1 MKQNRILKTAKII
14 FVTNCMLFSLTG
26 CGNTASQAPVPVEE
40 SANGVDTAP
49 AETGASATGAD
60 YLTLAEAKSIVLE
73 NAGLTEESVHFVRTQ
88 LDTAQETARYDM
100 EFLCETAAY
109 DYSVNALTGEI
120 LSMSCESGSYD
131 LAAFSTSDAAASASE
146 IGVGQTKDGDTE
158 ASQPESAQDDSMAG
172 SQSTTAQNGDT
183 ADSQAAT
190 TQNGNTAGSQ
200 TATTQNDSTTNSQ
213 TDTKQQQNSNA
224 SGASEQQYIG
234 TEAAKLAALNHAGL
248 KSDEVNFVHAHLES
262 DDGIWQYDIEFHKD
276 TTEYDYDIDALTG
289 EVLSFDHDAEY
300 YHHAQAAN
308 AGSEQIT
315 EEQAKQLALQHAGVA
330 EKDAQRLQIEFDYD
344 DGRGEYEVEWYVGR
358 TEYSCDV
365 DAVTGSILSYD
376 KELD

>member
-1 MKQNRILKTAKII
+1 MKLNRILKTAKII
-14 FVTNCMLFSLTG
+14 FITNCMLFSLTG

-131 LAAFSTSDAAASASE
+131 LAAFSSSDAAASASE
-146 IGVGQTKDGDTE
+146 IGAGQTKDADTA
-158 ASQPESAQDDSMAG
+158 ASQPESTQDSKTPDSK
-172 SQSTTAQNGDT
+172 ST
-183 ADSQAAT
+183 
-190 TQNGNTAGSQ
+190 
-200 TATTQNDSTTNSQ
+200 
-213 TDTKQQQNSNA
+213 

-234 TEAAKLAALNHAGL
+234 TEAAKVAALNHAGL
-248 KSDEVNFVHAHLES
+248 KSDEVNFEHAHLES

-315 EEQAKQLALQHAGVA
+315 EEQAKQLALQHAGVT
-330 EKDAQRLQIEFDYD
+330 EKDARRLQIEFDYD

-365 DAVTGSILSYD
+365 DAVTGAILSYD

>member
-1 MKQNRILKTAKII
+1 MNLNSIFKITKTISI
-14 FVTNCMLFSLTG
+14 TFCMLLLMAG

-40 SANGVDTAP
+40 SADEVDVTP
-49 AETGASATGAD
+49 AETGSSATRAD

-73 NAGLTEESVHFVRTQ
+73 NAELTEENVHFVRTQ

-109 DYSVNALTGEI
+109 GYSVNALTGEI

-131 LAAFSTSDAAASASE
+131 LAAFSSSDAAASATE
-146 IGVGQTKDGDTE
+146 TGTGQAKDTDTA

-172 SQSTTAQNGDT
+172 SQSTTTQNGDT

-190 TQNGNTAGSQ
+190 TQNGKTHDLKS
-200 TATTQNDSTTNSQ
+200 
-213 TDTKQQQNSNA
+213 A

-248 KSDEVNFVHAHLES
+248 KSEEVNFVHAHLES

-330 EKDAQRLQIEFDYD
+330 EKDVSRLQVKFDYD
-344 DGRGEYEVEWYVGR
+344 DGRGEYEVEWHVGR

-365 DAVTGSILSYD
+365 DAVTGVILSYD

>member
-1 MKQNRILKTAKII
+1 MKQNRILNTAKII
-14 FVTNCMLFSLTG
+14 FVTNCMLFLLTG

-40 SANGVDTAP
+40 SANEVDTAP
-49 AETGASATGAD
+49 AETVSSTTGAD
-60 YLTLAEAKSIVLE
+60 YLTLTEAKSIVLE
-73 NAGLTEESVHFVRTQ
+73 NAGLAEENVHFVRTQ
-88 LDTAQETARYDM
+88 LDTAQETAQYDM

-131 LAAFSTSDAAASASE
+131 LAAFSSSDAAASATE
-146 IGVGQTKDGDTE
+146 TGTGQAKDADTA
-158 ASQPESAQDDSMAG
+158 ASQPESAQDDSIAG
-172 SQSTTAQNGDT
+172 SQ
-183 ADSQAAT
+183 ADAT
-190 TQNGNTAGSQ
+190 Q
-200 TATTQNDSTTNSQ
+200 TP
-213 TDTKQQQNSNA
+213 NSNA
-224 SGASEQQYIG
+224 SGASEPQYIG

-248 KSDEVNFVHAHLES
+248 KSEEVNFVHAHLES

-300 YHHAQAAN
+300 YHHAQADN

-330 EKDAQRLQIEFDYD
+330 EKDARRLQIKFDYD

-365 DAVTGSILSYD
+365 DAVTGAILSYD

>member
-1 MKQNRILKTAKII
+1 MKLNRILKTAKII
-14 FVTNCMLFSLTG
+14 FITNCMLFSLTG

-131 LAAFSTSDAAASASE
+131 LAAFSSSDAAASASE
-146 IGVGQTKDGDTE
+146 IGAGQTKDADTA
-158 ASQPESAQDDSMAG
+158 ASQPESTQDSKTPDSK
-172 SQSTTAQNGDT
+172 ST
-183 ADSQAAT
+183 
-190 TQNGNTAGSQ
+190 
-200 TATTQNDSTTNSQ
+200 
-213 TDTKQQQNSNA
+213 

-234 TEAAKLAALNHAGL
+234 TEAAKVAALNHAGL

-315 EEQAKQLALQHAGVA
+315 EEQAKQLALQHAGVT
-330 EKDAQRLQIEFDYD
+330 EKDARRLQIEFDYD

-365 DAVTGSILSYD
+365 DAVTGAILSYD

>member
-1 MKQNRILKTAKII
+1 MNLNSIFKITKTISI
-14 FVTNCMLFSLTG
+14 TFCMLLLMAG

-40 SANGVDTAP
+40 SADEVDVTP
-49 AETGASATGAD
+49 AETGSSATGAD

-73 NAGLTEESVHFVRTQ
+73 NAELTEENVHFVRTQ

-109 DYSVNALTGEI
+109 NYSVNALTGEI

-131 LAAFSTSDAAASASE
+131 LAAFSSSNAAASATE
-146 IGVGQTKDGDTE
+146 IGTGQTKDADTA

-172 SQSTTAQNGDT
+172 SQSATTQNGDT
-183 ADSQAAT
+183 ADSQTDAK
-190 TQNGNTAGSQ
+190 QNG
-200 TATTQNDSTTNSQ
+200 STTNSQ
-213 TDTKQQQNSNA
+213 TDAKQTQNNNA
-224 SGASEQQYIG
+224 SGASEPQYIG

-330 EKDAQRLQIEFDYD
+330 EKDAQRLQIKFDYD

-365 DAVTGSILSYD
+365 DAVTGAILSYD

>member
-1 MKQNRILKTAKII
+1 MKQNRILNTAKII
-14 FVTNCMLFSLTG
+14 FITNCMLFSLTG
-26 CGNTASQAPVPVEE
+26 CGNAPAQSPVPVNE
-40 SANGVDTAP
+40 STDNIDAAP
-49 AETGASATGAD
+49 AETGTSTTGAD

-73 NAGLTEESVHFVRTQ
+73 NAGFTEESVHFVRTQ

-109 DYSVNALTGEI
+109 GYSVNALTGEI

-131 LAAFSTSDAAASASE
+131 LAAFSSSDAAASATE
-146 IGVGQTKDGDTE
+146 TGTGQAKDTDTA
-158 ASQPESAQDDSMAG
+158 ASQPESAQDDSIAG
-172 SQSTTAQNGDT
+172 SQ
-183 ADSQAAT
+183 ADAT
-190 TQNGNTAGSQ
+190 Q
-200 TATTQNDSTTNSQ
+200 T
-213 TDTKQQQNSNA
+213 QNSNA

-234 TEAAKLAALNHAGL
+234 TEAAKAAALNHAGL

-308 AGSEQIT
+308 AGNEQIT

-330 EKDAQRLQIEFDYD
+330 EKDAQRLQIKFDYD

-365 DAVTGSILSYD
+365 DAVTGAILSYD

>member
-1 MKQNRILKTAKII
+1 MKQNRILNTAKII
-14 FVTNCMLFSLTG
+14 FITNCMLFSLTG
-26 CGNTASQAPVPVEE
+26 CGNTAAQSPVPVNE
-40 SANGVDTAP
+40 STDNIDAVP
-49 AETGASATGAD
+49 EETGASTTEAD

-73 NAGLTEESVHFVRTQ
+73 NAELTEENVHFVRTQ

-109 DYSVNALTGEI
+109 NYSINALTGEI

-131 LAAFSTSDAAASASE
+131 LAAFSSSDAAASATE
-146 IGVGQTKDGDTE
+146 TETGQAKDADTA
-158 ASQPESAQDDSMAG
+158 ASQPESTQNDNTTG
-172 SQSTTAQNGDT
+172 SQSK
-183 ADSQAAT
+183 T
-190 TQNGNTAGSQ
+190 TQNGMIADQKS
-200 TATTQNDSTTNSQ
+200 
-213 TDTKQQQNSNA
+213 A

-248 KSDEVNFVHAHLES
+248 KSEEVNFVHAHLES

-300 YHHAQAAN
+300 YHHAQADN

-330 EKDAQRLQIEFDYD
+330 EKDARRLQIKFDYD
-344 DGRGEYEVEWYVGR
+344 DGRGEYEVEWSVGR

-365 DAVTGSILSYD
+365 DAVTGTILSYD

>member
-1 MKQNRILKTAKII
+1 MNLNSIFKITKTISITFCILLLMA
-14 FVTNCMLFSLTG
+14 G

-40 SANGVDTAP
+40 SADEVDVTP
-49 AETGASATGAD
+49 AETGSSATGAD

-73 NAGLTEESVHFVRTQ
+73 NAELTEENVHFVRTQ

-109 DYSVNALTGEI
+109 GYSVNALTGEI

-131 LAAFSTSDAAASASE
+131 LAAFSSSDAAASATE
-146 IGVGQTKDGDTE
+146 TGTGQAKDTDTA
-158 ASQPESAQDDSMAG
+158 ASQPESVQDDSMAG

-190 TQNGNTAGSQ
+190 TQNGKTHDLKS
-200 TATTQNDSTTNSQ
+200 
-213 TDTKQQQNSNA
+213 A

-248 KSDEVNFVHAHLES
+248 KSEEVNFVHAHLES

-289 EVLSFDHDAEY
+289 EILSFDHDAEY

-330 EKDAQRLQIEFDYD
+330 EKDAQRLQIKFDYD

-365 DAVTGSILSYD
+365 DAVTGAILSYD

>member
-1 MKQNRILKTAKII
+1 MNLNSIFKITKTISI
-14 FVTNCMLFSLTG
+14 TFCMLLLMAG

-40 SANGVDTAP
+40 SADEVDVMP
-49 AETGASATGAD
+49 AETGSSATGAD

-73 NAGLTEESVHFVRTQ
+73 NAELTEENVHFVRTQ

-131 LAAFSTSDAAASASE
+131 LAAFSSSDAAASATE
-146 IGVGQTKDGDTE
+146 TETGQAKDADTA
-158 ASQPESAQDDSMAG
+158 ASQPESTQNDNTTG
-172 SQSTTAQNGDT
+172 SQSK
-183 ADSQAAT
+183 T
-190 TQNGNTAGSQ
+190 TQNGMIADQKS
-200 TATTQNDSTTNSQ
+200 
-213 TDTKQQQNSNA
+213 A

-234 TEAAKLAALNHAGL
+234 TEAAKLVALNHAGL
-248 KSDEVNFVHAHLES
+248 KSEEVNFVHAHLES

-289 EVLSFDHDAEY
+289 EILSFDHDAEY

-330 EKDAQRLQIEFDYD
+330 EKDAQRLQIKFDYD

-365 DAVTGSILSYD
+365 DAVTGAILSYD

>member
-1 MKQNRILKTAKII
+1 MKLNRILKTAKII
-14 FVTNCMLFSLTG
+14 FITNCMLFSLTG

-131 LAAFSTSDAAASASE
+131 LAAFSSSDAAASASE

-172 SQSTTAQNGDT
+172 SQSTTTQNGDT
-183 ADSQAAT
+183 ADSQTTT
-190 TQNGNTAGSQ
+190 TQ
-200 TATTQNDSTTNSQ
+200 DSKTPDSKST
-213 TDTKQQQNSNA
+213 

-234 TEAAKLAALNHAGL
+234 TEAAKVAALNHAGL

-315 EEQAKQLALQHAGVA
+315 EEQAKQLALQHAGVT
-330 EKDAQRLQIEFDYD
+330 EKDARRLQIEFDYD

-365 DAVTGSILSYD
+365 DAVTGAILSYD

>member
-1 MKQNRILKTAKII
+1 MNLNSIFKITKTISITFCILLLMA
-14 FVTNCMLFSLTG
+14 G

-40 SANGVDTAP
+40 SADEVDVTP
-49 AETGASATGAD
+49 AETGSSATGAD

-73 NAGLTEESVHFVRTQ
+73 NAGLAEENVHFVRTQ

-109 DYSVNALTGEI
+109 GYSVNALTGEI

-131 LAAFSTSDAAASASE
+131 LAAFSSSDAAASATE
-146 IGVGQTKDGDTE
+146 TGTGQAKDTDTA
-158 ASQPESAQDDSMAG
+158 ASQPESVQDDSMAG

-190 TQNGNTAGSQ
+190 TQNGKTHDLKS
-200 TATTQNDSTTNSQ
+200 
-213 TDTKQQQNSNA
+213 A

-248 KSDEVNFVHAHLES
+248 KSEEVNFVHAHLES

-289 EVLSFDHDAEY
+289 EILSFDHDAEY

-330 EKDAQRLQIEFDYD
+330 EKDAQRLQIKFDYD

-365 DAVTGSILSYD
+365 DAVTGAILSYD

>member
-14 FVTNCMLFSLTG
+14 FVTNCMLFLLTG
-26 CGNTASQAPVPVEE
+26 CGNTASQAPVPVKE
-40 SANGVDTAP
+40 SADEVDTAP
-49 AETGASATGAD
+49 AETGASTTGVD

-73 NAGLTEESVHFVRTQ
+73 NAGLAEENVHFVRTQ

-109 DYSVNALTGEI
+109 GYSVNALTGEI

-131 LAAFSTSDAAASASE
+131 LAAFSSSDAAASATE
-146 IGVGQTKDGDTE
+146 TGTGQAKDTDTA
-158 ASQPESAQDDSMAG
+158 ASQPESVQDDSMAG

-190 TQNGNTAGSQ
+190 TQNGKTHDLKS
-200 TATTQNDSTTNSQ
+200 
-213 TDTKQQQNSNA
+213 A

-248 KSDEVNFVHAHLES
+248 KSEEVNFVHAHLES

-289 EVLSFDHDAEY
+289 EILSFDHDAEY

-330 EKDAQRLQIEFDYD
+330 EKDAQRLQIKFDYD

-365 DAVTGSILSYD
+365 DAVTGAILSYD

>member
-1 MKQNRILKTAKII
+1 MKLNRILKTAKII
-14 FVTNCMLFSLTG
+14 FITNCMLFSLTG

-131 LAAFSTSDAAASASE
+131 LAAFSSSDAAASASE

-158 ASQPESAQDDSMAG
+158 ASQPESTQDSKTPDSK
-172 SQSTTAQNGDT
+172 ST
-183 ADSQAAT
+183 
-190 TQNGNTAGSQ
+190 
-200 TATTQNDSTTNSQ
+200 
-213 TDTKQQQNSNA
+213 

-234 TEAAKLAALNHAGL
+234 TEAAKVAALNHAGL

-315 EEQAKQLALQHAGVA
+315 EEQAKQLALQHAGVT
-330 EKDAQRLQIEFDYD
+330 EKDARRLQIEFDYD

-365 DAVTGSILSYD
+365 DAVTGAILSYD